1 MACSRVNYNFTN
13 FNIYEKLQFYWLVL
27 HKSCSNKSSMYEV
40 NFVSPSQ
47 KTIFNNLKYGT
58 ANPVQEIEIGS
69 DYTLNS
75 AQKQPSEAV
84 KLKC

>member
-1 MACSRVNYNFTN
+1 
-13 FNIYEKLQFYWLVL
+13 
-27 HKSCSNKSSMYEV
+27 MYEV